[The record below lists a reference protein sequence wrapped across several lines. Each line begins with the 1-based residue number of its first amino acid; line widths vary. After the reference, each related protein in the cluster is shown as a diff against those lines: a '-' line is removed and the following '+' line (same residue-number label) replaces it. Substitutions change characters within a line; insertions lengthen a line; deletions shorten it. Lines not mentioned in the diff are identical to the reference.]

1 MALAFQSFK
10 LIFLGGI
17 SCWVV
22 LFATA
27 AGLYEDIL
35 GIFTRA
41 KETRAS
47 GVGNDQKLKMRMI
60 VNHRLL
66 ESSVQVRLKKGK
78 YRCQSF
84 STIKSKNEERITN
97 RHTVNHLWLS
107 RSSEQ

>member
-66 ESSVQVRLKKGK
+66 ESSVQV
-78 YRCQSF
+78 
-84 STIKSKNEERITN
+84 
-97 RHTVNHLWLS
+97 
-107 RSSEQ
+107 